1 MPSCPPGREWS
12 RLRKFRSPGA
22 TGPSARAVWATERG
36 GSAGSHGTSGRQERP
51 DPPHERSGRRKGAG
65 LRTVTEHPVARND
78 RILRAS
84 DPGDG
89 KGRVCGQLRN
99 IRSPGTTG
107 PSARAIRAT
116 ERGRSADSY
125 GTSGRQERPDPPH
138 ERSGRRKGAGLR
150 TVTEH
155 PVARNDRTL
164 RTSGPGDGK
173 GRVCGQLRNI
183 RSPGTTGSSARA
195 APATERGGSA
205 DSYGTSGR
213 QERPDPPHERPG
225 RRKGGV
231 CGQLR
236 NIRSPGTTGS
246 SARAIRA
253 ADLCRWGGVRLAD
266 RPVAAGP
273 RRRRGRPEFTLN
285 P

>member
-107 PSARAIRAT
+107 PSARAARAT
-116 ERGRSADSY
+116 ERGGSADSY

-138 ERSGRRKGAGLR
+138 ERPRRRKGAGLR

-173 GRVCGQLRNI
+173 G
-183 RSPGTTGSSARA
+183 
-195 APATERGGSA
+195 GSA

-213 QERPDPPHERPG
+213 QERPDPLRERSAPPTCAVGVGSGSLTG
-225 RRKGGV
+225 RLRPDRDGV
-231 CGQLR
+231 VVD
-236 NIRSPGTTGS
+236 RSS
-246 SARAIRA
+246 R
-253 ADLCRWGGVRLAD
+253 
-266 RPVAAGP
+266 
-273 RRRRGRPEFTLN
+273 
-285 P
+285 